1 MAILLFLLAGLISST
16 CQKTKNATQC
26 VSVLDAADPD
36 TKDLA
41 ANERDL
47 AGIALNSPST
57 RLDATLHA
65 CGGAYFDAAN
75 TLRIDAL
82 DSMNESDFLGA
93 STRLVESCKGAGELC
108 DGSFPASGLGPAPEV
123 MAAVDRNMTQRC
135 AVLLDLLGLLFVPPH
150 PPAA

>member
-26 VSVLDAADPD
+26 V
-36 TKDLA
+36 
-41 ANERDL
+41 
-47 AGIALNSPST
+47 SPST